1 MHVLEINNLCKYYE
15 DFMLENISLTLP
27 SGCIM
32 GLIGENGAGKTTIIK
47 LILNMLQ
54 KNSGTIKVLGK
65 DNQENFELTKED
77 IGVVLSEVGFPS
89 YLNAMQIGKIM
100 AKTFSNWDNNCY
112 YSFLKMLSIPQNKK
126 FKEFSQ
132 GMKMKLGFAVA
143 LSHHAKLLILDE
155 ATNGLDPVV
164 RDEITDL
171 LLEFTRDES
180 HSILISSHIVT
191 DLEKICDYVAF
202 IQEGKLMLCEEKDRL
217 KEEYA
222 FMTCSKE
229 EFAALDQSA
238 VIGKRE
244 NKYGTD
250 VIIRRDC
257 VSLEA
262 NISSVTLE
270 ELFVFMVKGVK

>member
-1 MHVLEINNLCKYYE
+1 MHALEINNLCKYYE

-77 IGVVLSEVGFPS
+77 IGVVLSEVGLPS
-89 YLNAMQIGKIM
+89 YLDAKQIGRIM
-100 AKTFSNWDNNCY
+100 AKTFSNWSNNDY
-112 YSFLKMLSIPQNKK
+112 YGLLKMLSIPQNKK

-202 IQEGKLMLCEEKDRL
+202 IHKGKLMLCEEKDRL

-222 FMTCSKE
+222 FIACSKE
-229 EFAALDQSA
+229 QFAALDQSA

-262 NISSVTLE
+262 NIASVTLE

>member
-1 MHVLEINNLCKYYE
+1 MYL
-15 DFMLENISLTLP
+15 
-27 SGCIM
+27 GR
-32 GLIGENGAGKTTIIK
+32 NGAGKTTIIK

-77 IGVVLSEVGFPS
+77 IGVVLSEVGLPS
-89 YLNAMQIGKIM
+89 YLDAKQIGRIM
-100 AKTFSNWDNNCY
+100 AKTFSNWSNNDY
-112 YSFLKMLSIPQNKK
+112 YGLLKMLSIPQNKK

-202 IQEGKLMLCEEKDRL
+202 IHKGKLMLCEEKDRL

-222 FMTCSKE
+222 FITCSKE
-229 EFAALDQSA
+229 QFAEIDQSA

-262 NISSVTLE
+262 NIASVTLE